1 MGKEHRKYSTDI
13 KGNSALTMTLF
24 LNGGIAWENGVSI
37 TYTLG
42 VLWES
47 SPTLKRERERELI
60 RTRAPQ
66 KLKGFNV
73 WVNEQLPPE
82 IEKRRKKL

>member
-47 SPTLKRERERELI
+47 SPTSKREREKADPDACPTEI
-60 RTRAPQ
+60 
-66 KLKGFNV
+66 KG
-73 WVNEQLPPE
+73 
-82 IEKRRKKL
+82 I